1 MDKQVIHDK
10 IADVVSELFDIDR
23 SRITLDAR
31 FEDLELTSIDAI
43 DMVVE
48 LQRFTGKKLTEAG
61 LRKVRTIG
69 DVVDLVHAHLTGA
82 EQQAS

>member
-1 MDKQVIHDK
+1 MEKQAIHDK
-10 IADVVSELFDIDR
+10 IADVISELFDIDR
-23 SRITLDAR
+23 SRITLDAK

-61 LRKVRTIG
+61 LRNVRTIG
-69 DVVDLVHAHLTGA
+69 DVVELVHAHVTKG
-82 EQQAS
+82 EPAS

>member
-10 IADVVSELFDIDR
+10 IADVISELFDIDR
-23 SRITLDAR
+23 SRITLDAK
-31 FEDLELTSIDAI
+31 FEDLQLTSIDAI

-61 LRKVRTIG
+61 LRNVRTIG
-69 DVVDLVHAHLTGA
+69 DVVELVHAHVTQGEKA
-82 EQQAS
+82 

>member
-1 MDKQVIHDK
+1 MDKQAIHDK
-10 IADVVSELFDIDR
+10 IADVISELFDIDR
-23 SRITLDAR
+23 SRITLDAK

-61 LRKVRTIG
+61 IRNVRTIG
-69 DVVDLVHAHLTGA
+69 DVVELVHAHVTKG
-82 EQQAS
+82 EPPQ

>member
-1 MDKQVIHDK
+1 MDKQAIHDK
-10 IADVVSELFDIDR
+10 IADVISELFDIDR
-23 SRITLDAR
+23 SRITLDAK

-61 LRKVRTIG
+61 LRNVRTIG
-69 DVVDLVHAHLTGA
+69 DVVELVHAHVTKG
-82 EQQAS
+82 EPAS

>member
-1 MDKQVIHDK
+1 MDKQAIHDK
-10 IADVVSELFDIDR
+10 IAEVISDFFDIDR

-43 DMVVE
+43 DLVVE

-61 LRKVRTIG
+61 LRNVRTIG
-69 DVVDLVHAHLTGA
+69 DVVELVHAHVTQGA
-82 EQQAS
+82 

>member
-10 IADVVSELFDIDR
+10 IADVISELFDIDR
-23 SRITLDAR
+23 ARITLDAR

-43 DMVVE
+43 DLVVE

-61 LRKVRTIG
+61 IRNVRTIG
-69 DVVDLVHAHLTGA
+69 DVVELVHAHVTKGEA
-82 EQQAS
+82 PQ

>member
-1 MDKQVIHDK
+1 MDKQAIHDK
-10 IADVVSELFDIDR
+10 ISEVISDLFDIDR
-23 SRITLDAR
+23 SRITLDAK

-61 LRKVRTIG
+61 LRNVRTVG
-69 DVVDLVHAHLTGA
+69 DVVELVYANVSKG
-82 EQQAS
+82 EQA

>member
-10 IADVVSELFDIDR
+10 IAEVISDLFDIEK
-23 SRITLDAR
+23 SRITLDAK

-48 LQRFTGKKLTEAG
+48 LQRFTGRKLTEAG
-61 LRKVRTIG
+61 LRNVRTIG
-69 DVVDLVHAHLTGA
+69 DVVELVHAHVNKVD
-82 EQQAS
+82 QP